1 MIDHQKR
8 LQAACRRFAFEF
20 SKSLG
25 MFWLIQKIPCLYI
38 KQPWKRLYERT
49 NNKN

>member
-1 MIDHQKR
+1 MIDYQKR
-8 LQAACRRFAFEF
+8 LKAAGRRFVFEF

-25 MFWLIQKIPCLYI
+25 IFWLIQKIPCLYI

-49 NNKN
+49 NK

>member
-1 MIDHQKR
+1 MIDYQKR
-8 LQAACRRFAFEF
+8 LKAAGRRFVFEF

-49 NNKN
+49 NK